1 MTDIKNDDGLL
12 PCPFCGGNASFGSS
26 EMGKHI
32 FVCCPECL
40 ASLNSLIPHMDNKE
54 QASVLWNTRHNPQP
68 TEGVCVRQNANN
80 RTQNDLRKEVER
92 LDALVSHYDAL
103 CERLSH
109 ENMLL
114 NKPPYVV
121 GNNGG
126 ITQVGQQTEK
136 VQAALD
142 DIKSLYAKISPND
155 KPKPTLEDFGAVLY
169 NHEQTIRNAL
179 MKGAQ

>member
-12 PCPFCGGNASFGSS
+12 PETVWLTRESDKPNDIRVWGV
-26 EMGKHI
+26 E
-32 FVCCPECL
+32 VY
-40 ASLNSLIPHMDNKE
+40 NSVQYN
-54 QASVLWNTRHNPQP
+54 RHNPQP
-68 TEGVCVRQNANN
+68 
-80 RTQNDLRKEVER
+80 
-92 LDALVSHYDAL
+92 
-103 CERLSH
+103 
-109 ENMLL
+109 
-114 NKPPYVV
+114 
-121 GNNGG
+121 
-126 ITQVGQQTEK
+126 TEK